1 MHPWHACSVLK
12 RFVLIAT
19 HWHAMNDCVR
29 RLQDVVFSRNLLYLV
44 FDYMDLDLKKYM
56 ESVDP
61 VGMPPELIKVSI
73 PCPFV
78 VCADIAAKFLRTTP
92 PVAELHVPNTCRH
105 RLLPRAPRPAP

>member
-1 MHPWHACSVLK
+1 
-12 RFVLIAT
+12 
-19 HWHAMNDCVR
+19 MNSTVSPQVAGCGVQR
-29 RLQDVVFSRNLLYLV
+29 KPYVPGFRLQQL
-44 FDYMDLDLKKYM
+44 YMDLNLKKYM

-92 PVAELHVPNTCRH
+92 PVAELHVPDTCRH
-105 RLLPRAPRPAP
+105 RFLPRAPRPAP